1 MSLLYIKI
9 MNRLFYEMQKAH
21 QKYIEYQYKNATNVT
36 LGANVRFPSIKNGPP
51 HFGRIIVGDNSWIC
65 GTINIFPHN
74 KDVTLRIGSD
84 CYIGDESRIWCAK
97 SVTIGNRVLIAHN
110 VNIFDT
116 TTHPIEK
123 QTRYEHEKIVKASG
137 MPTNQYPGIFENAVV
152 IHDDVWIGCNSII
165 LKGVEIG
172 EGAIVGAGSVVTKSV
187 PPNVLV
193 VGNPAKVVK
202 NLIKE

>member
-9 MNRLFYEMQKAH
+9 MNKLFTEMQKAH

-36 LGANVRFPSIKNGPP
+36 LGANVRFPYVKNGPP
-51 HFGRIIVGDNSWIC
+51 HFGRIIVGDNRWIC
-65 GTINIFPHN
+65 GTINMFPHN

-97 SVTIGNRVLIAHN
+97 SVIIGNRVLIAHN

-123 QTRYEHEKIVKASG
+123 EARYEHEKIVKTSG
-137 MPTNQYPGIFENAVV
+137 LPVNQYSGIFENAVV

-172 EGAIVGAGSVVTKSV
+172 EGAIIGAGSVVTKNV

-193 VGNPAKVVK
+193 AGNPARVVK
-202 NLIKE
+202 KLIKE